1 MKYQSK
7 NFLKLKFKIFFC
19 LITLSHSLNS
29 QICVYQDVFK
39 GGVTGDGFNPWYFN
53 ESGNFNIQ
61 IEPNSTIRKAYL
73 FVSVYETPD
82 TRTLNFNGTNIE
94 LNIENSIEINNTVI
108 TYTNITNYIVK
119 PLIIEVTNLINPL
132 ISTYPITPPLNQPSP
147 NLGGAFVEYY
157 LFVAYENTALPIINT
172 SIFVNDKDAESVQ
185 QFPLLNLNPINLS
198 QDVGLAIHS
207 SHFCDTFVDGSYV
220 KVSNINIGLI
230 GGKEDN
236 SNIECAGVTGS
247 FYYQNST
254 LFGLSNDSAD
264 NFMKGSDGLAN
275 INSYLTSSTNVNIEF
290 DYQSNKAPESNP
302 VLQLFLAYSTPCDT
316 FPYTISDQ
324 ITSCKNEQVQ
334 LLATGGT
341 QYLWQSSRAS
351 DLLDLSCTT
360 CPNPIFSGD
369 SSRVYTVQIWNSD
382 SCSVIRPVSIKVY
395 DTPSLGVF
403 DLSLPDCGA
412 NNGSLNIATN
422 NDSIVSYQL
431 DNQNIQTE
439 GIFNGLS
446 KGIHTIFFTDKN
458 GCSSD
463 STFSFSDTIRTN
475 AYFKA
480 SPSYGFLPLEI
491 NFDNL
496 STFATNYVWSIETE
510 SINVE
515 TFSEL
520 ENYTFDSSGY
530 YFIEL
535 KAWQFDASCADSF
548 TLKITVYDNFMYQ
561 IPNIFS
567 PKNDNVNDVFGIS
580 ANVPISVKYLL
591 LNRWGN
597 VIAEGNSKSSQ
608 LDKFVSIW
616 DGKDASEG
624 VYFYQLEIDLIDEL
638 FLPKID
644 LGQEKNKIEF
654 PIKKEGFLQL
664 VR

>member
-1 MKYQSK
+1 MIKKLLTIGFFVGLYTVNVFSQINFSQNIYKGGIIGVGFSPAYFEVEINGTFNLTPLPPSSTIKSAFLYAGEIGNATYFNFNFNNDNYQFNQSTKIAENFVSEVYGGESAIHRIDVTNSVSIFQNNYQIIGTESQNFSSSNRFSDFFLIIEYYNPTLNFINSLVILNDK
-7 NFLKLKFKIFFC
+7 NFDNTIIYNITEINPIMSSFDVGLSLFSGYICDDASDGEKIYLNNNLLGIFGGND
-19 LITLSHSLNS
+19 LNS
-29 QICVYQDVFK
+29 GEC
-39 GGVTGDGFNPWYFN
+39 GGPFGDFHYFN
-53 ESGNFNIQ
+53 NVLFGLNGDNPDLIFQNSDLISNIKTIIPNLTNNLNLRYETNVLNNKTNSIWINFL
-61 IEPNSTIRKAYL
+61 T
-73 FVSVYETPD
+73 YETPCD
-82 TRTLNFNGTNIE
+82 SFF
-94 LNIENSIEINNTVI
+94 V
-108 TYTNITNYIVK
+108 NITKDTTIC
-119 PLIIEVTNLINPL
+119 
-132 ISTYPITPPLNQPSP
+132 P
-147 NLGGAFVEYY
+147 N
-157 LFVAYENTALPIINT
+157 
-172 SIFVNDKDAESVQ
+172 
-185 QFPLLNLNPINLS
+185 
-198 QDVGLAIHS
+198 
-207 SHFCDTFVDGSYV
+207 
-220 KVSNINIGLI
+220 
-230 GGKEDN
+230 
-236 SNIECAGVTGS
+236 
-247 FYYQNST
+247 
-254 LFGLSNDSAD
+254 
-264 NFMKGSDGLAN
+264 
-275 INSYLTSSTNVNIEF
+275 
-290 DYQSNKAPESNP
+290 AP
-302 VLQLFLAYSTPCDT
+302 LQLSAS
-316 FPYTISDQ
+316 
-324 ITSCKNEQVQ
+324 
-334 LLATGGT
+334 GGI
-341 QYLWQSSRAS
+341 QYEWKSSRAS

-369 SSRVYTVQIWNSD
+369 SSRVFTVQIWNND

-395 DTPSLGVF
+395 DTPILGVF

-422 NDSIVSYQL
+422 KDSVVSYQL

-446 KGIHTIFFTDKN
+446 KGTHTIFFTDKN

-463 STFSFSDTIRTN
+463 STFSFSDTTRTN

-491 NFDNL
+491 NFNNL

-515 TFSEL
+515 TFSAL

-567 PKNDNVNDVFGIS
+567 PNNDGVNDVFGITG
-580 ANVPISVKYLL
+580 NVPISVKYLL

-616 DGKDASEG
+616 DGTSTGSATVSEG
-624 VYFYQLEIDLIDEL
+624 VYFYQVEIDLIDEL
-638 FLPKID
+638 FLPIID
-644 LGQEKNKIEF
+644 LGQGKNKIEF